1 MAKLSFGARV
11 TAAMTPVVLAPIA
24 LSLCLPMAATADE
37 RAGQAYPRGEVS
49 LSRELNGRVPGQP
62 VPCIT
67 RRLVVET
74 RVIDRTAILFR
85 MPDGTMF
92 VNRPA
97 RGAELLPREG
107 VVSEI
112 GQTPR
117 AICQNDFVAVNEP
130 GSKAVNIRGS
140 KGLHVPGASA
150 QLGAFVPYFER

>member
-1 MAKLSFGARV
+1 MTMFTLGAKLRNAGVLAV
-11 TAAMTPVVLAPIA
+11 AAMIAPGLA
-24 LSLCLPMAATADE
+24 MAGDPRAD
-37 RAGQAYPRGEVS
+37 AYTRGEVS
-49 LSRELNGRVPGQP
+49 LVRELNGRVPGQP
-62 VPCIT
+62 VACIT

-97 RGAELLPREG
+97 KGAELLPREG

-112 GQTPR
+112 GATPR

-130 GSKAVNIRGS
+130 GGRAVNIRGS

>member
-1 MAKLSFGARV
+1 MAMFSLGAKLRGASLGAV
-11 TAAMTPVVLAPIA
+11 AVLVLPALAAAGDQRAPV
-24 LSLCLPMAATADE
+24 
-37 RAGQAYPRGEVS
+37 YPRGEVS

-85 MPDGTMF
+85 MPDGTVF

-97 RGAELLPREG
+97 KGTQLLEREG

-112 GQTPR
+112 SGTPR
-117 AICQNDFVAVNEP
+117 AICQNDFVEVHEP
-130 GSKAVNIRGS
+130 GSSVVYERGG
-140 KGLHVPGASA
+140 KGLQRPGASA
-150 QLGAFVPYFER
+150 QLGAFTPYFER